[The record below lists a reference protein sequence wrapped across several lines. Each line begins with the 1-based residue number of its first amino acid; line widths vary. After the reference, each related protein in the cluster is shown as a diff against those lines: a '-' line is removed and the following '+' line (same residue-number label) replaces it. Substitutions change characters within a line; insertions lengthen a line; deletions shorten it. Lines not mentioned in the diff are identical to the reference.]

1 MVEGW
6 LALVQSSEC
15 LYFRDDPPALTY
27 TNYPRCVVYCAACT
41 STTYKPLPLGPAFFM
56 FALNPQS
63 SVALVTQIVG
73 GFRQMVED
81 GSLRAGAKL
90 PSIRQ
95 FAHANGVSVYTVV
108 DAYDRLVALGY
119 FQSQAN
125 SGFFVRSRNSGEA
138 ASLGNPGQYSFDS
151 MWYLRRIFENRA
163 LRSKPGC
170 GWLPGDWLFTEGVR
184 RSLRNL
190 AAEDVDL
197 GGYGEPKGYLPL
209 RQMVRDL
216 LASREIVLNAEQVL
230 LTQGSSQ
237 ALDLAARQLV
247 SPGDAVL
254 VDEPGYANL
263 LFSLRFLGARLVGA
277 PRTPTGYDLETLEAR
292 IIEHRPKVFFTQP
305 RLQGPTGSTAVLS
318 HLHRVLQ
325 LAEKYDFTIVE
336 NDIYAD
342 VDPESRPSLASLDQ
356 LRRVIYVSSFSK
368 TISPNIRVGYLAA
381 NPERLEDLARLK
393 MISGLTSSEFTER
406 LAYGVLIDG
415 RWRKHIKTLKDRLA
429 HGQQQLAMR
438 LLDMGF
444 ELFSEPKA
452 GMFLWARHPAV
463 RNAAELAYKAAEQDI
478 LLGPGHLFSVDLEPS
493 PWLRFNVAWADD
505 EAVLHF
511 LSSLKA
517 A

>member
-1 MVEGW
+1 
-6 LALVQSSEC
+6 
-15 LYFRDDPPALTY
+15 
-27 TNYPRCVVYCAACT
+27 
-41 STTYKPLPLGPAFFM
+41 M
-56 FALNPQS
+56 FALNHLS
-63 SVALVTQIVG
+63 TVALVTQIVG
-73 GFRQMVED
+73 GFRQMVDD

-119 FQSQAN
+119 FLSQAH
-125 SGFFVRSRNSGEA
+125 SGFFVRSRSSQESSSLDA
-138 ASLGNPGQYSFDS
+138 AGQYSFDS

-170 GWLPGDWLFTEGVR
+170 GWLPGEWLFTEGMR

-190 AAEDVDL
+190 AADDVDL

-209 RQMVRDL
+209 RQVVRDL
-216 LASREIVLNAEQVL
+216 LASREVVVNAEQVL

-247 SPGDAVL
+247 RPGDAVL

-277 PRTPTGYDLETLEAR
+277 PRTPTGYDLEVLEAR

-305 RLQGPTGSTAVLS
+305 RLQSPTGSTAVLS
-318 HLHRVLQ
+318 HLHRLLQ
-325 LAEKYDFTIVE
+325 LSEKYDFVVVE
-336 NDIYAD
+336 NDIYSD
-342 VDPESRPSLASLDQ
+342 LDPESRPSLASLDQ
-356 LRRVIYVSSFSK
+356 LSRVIYISSFSK

-381 NPERLEDLARLK
+381 NPGQLEELARLK

-406 LAYGVLIDG
+406 LAYGALIDG

-429 HGQQQLAMR
+429 LGQQQLATR
-438 LLDMGF
+438 LLDIGF

-463 RNAAELAYKAAEQDI
+463 KNAAELAYKAAEQDI

-493 PWLRFNVAWADD
+493 PWLRFNVAYADD
-505 EAVLHF
+505 EAVLSF
-511 LSSLKA
+511 LTALKA

>member
-1 MVEGW
+1 
-6 LALVQSSEC
+6 
-15 LYFRDDPPALTY
+15 
-27 TNYPRCVVYCAACT
+27 
-41 STTYKPLPLGPAFFM
+41 M
-56 FALNPQS
+56 FTLNPQS
-63 SVALVTQIVG
+63 AIALVTQIVA
-73 GFRQMVED
+73 GFRQMVDD

-125 SGFFVRSRNSGEA
+125 SGFFVRARSHQEA
-138 ASLGNPGQYSFDS
+138 SSQGAAGHYSFDS
-151 MWYLRRIFENRA
+151 MWYLRRIFESRA
-163 LRSKPGC
+163 LHSKPGC
-170 GWLPGDWLFTEGVR
+170 GWLPGDWLFTDGMR
-184 RSLRNL
+184 RSLRSL
-190 AAEDVDL
+190 AAQELEL

-209 RQMVRDL
+209 RQVVRDL
-216 LASREIVLNAEQVL
+216 LASREIVVTADQVL

-237 ALDLAARQLV
+237 ALDLAARALV
-247 SPGDAVL
+247 RAGDAVL

-277 PRTPTGYDLETLEAR
+277 PRTPAGYDLDTLEAR

-305 RLQGPTGSTAVLS
+305 RLQSPTGSTAVLS

-325 LAEKYDFTIVE
+325 LAEKYDFIVVE

-342 VDPESRPSLASLDQ
+342 VDPEFRPSLASLDQ
-356 LRRVIYVSSFSK
+356 LKRVIYVGSFSK
-368 TISPNIRVGYLAA
+368 TISPNLRAGYMAA
-381 NPERLEDLARLK
+381 NPELLEDLARLK

-406 LAYGVLIDG
+406 LALGALTDG
-415 RWRKHIKTLKDRLA
+415 RWRKHIKTLRDRLA
-429 HGQQQLAMR
+429 AGQQQLSSH
-438 LLDMGF
+438 LLDIGF
-444 ELFSEPKA
+444 ELFCEPKA

-463 RNAAELAYKAAEQDI
+463 QNAAELAYKAAEQDI

-505 EAVLHF
+505 EAVLRF
-511 LSSLKA
+511 LSTLKA

>member
-1 MVEGW
+1 
-6 LALVQSSEC
+6 
-15 LYFRDDPPALTY
+15 
-27 TNYPRCVVYCAACT
+27 
-41 STTYKPLPLGPAFFM
+41 M
-56 FALNPQS
+56 FALDPQS

-73 GFRQMVED
+73 GFRQMID
-81 GSLRAGAKL
+81 AGSLRAGVKL

-95 FAHANGVSVYTVV
+95 FSHSHGVSIYTVV

-125 SGFFVRSRNSGEA
+125 SGFFVRSRSTQEA
-138 ASLGNPGQYSFDS
+138 SSLGASEQYSFDS

-190 AAEDVDL
+190 AAEEVDL

-209 RQMVRDL
+209 RHVVRDL
-216 LASREIVLNAEQVL
+216 LATREIVVHADQVL

-247 SPGDAVL
+247 RPGDAVL

-277 PRTPTGYDLETLEAR
+277 PRTPSGYDLDLLEAR

-305 RLQGPTGSTAVLS
+305 RLQSPTGSTAALS

-325 LAEKYDFTIVE
+325 LAEKYDFMVVE

-342 VDPESRPSLASLDQ
+342 IDPESRPSLASLDQ
-356 LRRVIYVSSFSK
+356 LKRVIYISSFSK

-381 NPERLEDLARLK
+381 NPEFLEDLARLK

-406 LAYGVLIDG
+406 LAYGALLDG
-415 RWRKHIKTLKDRLA
+415 RWRKHIKTLRERLA
-429 HGQQQLAMR
+429 MGQQTLAQR
-438 LLDMGF
+438 LLDIGF
-444 ELFSEPKA
+444 ELFCEPKA

-463 RNAAELAYKAAEQDI
+463 QNAAELAYKAAEEDI
-478 LLGPGHLFSVDLEPS
+478 LLGPGHLFSVDLEPG

-505 EAVLHF
+505 EAVLRF
-511 LSSLKA
+511 LATLKA

>member
-1 MVEGW
+1 MFV
-6 LALVQSSEC
+6 L
-15 LYFRDDPPALTY
+15 DPL
-27 TNYPRCVVYCAACT
+27 
-41 STTYKPLPLGPAFFM
+41 ST
-56 FALNPQS
+56 
-63 SVALVTQIVG
+63 VALVTQIVG
-73 GFRQMVED
+73 GFRQMVDD

-95 FAHANGVSVYTVV
+95 FAHAHNVSVYTVV

-125 SGFFVRSRNSGEA
+125 SGFFVRSRTSQRAEA
-138 ASLGNPGQYSFDS
+138 HGTSHQYSFDS
-151 MWYLRRIFENRA
+151 MWYLFRIFENRA
-163 LRSKPGC
+163 LHSKPGC
-170 GWLPGDWLFTEGVR
+170 GWLPRDWLFTEGMR

-209 RQMVRDL
+209 RQLVRDL
-216 LASREIVLNAEQVL
+216 LASREVAVNADQVL

-237 ALDLAARQLV
+237 GLDLAARQLV
-247 SPGDAVL
+247 RPGDAVL

-263 LFSLRFLGARLVGA
+263 LFALRFLGAKLVGA
-277 PRTPTGYDLETLEAR
+277 PRTPMGYDLETLEAR

-305 RLQGPTGSTAVLS
+305 RLQSPTGSTAVLS

-325 LAEKYDFTIVE
+325 LAEKYDFIVVE

-342 VDPESRPSLASLDQ
+342 LDPESRPSLASLDQ
-356 LRRVIYVSSFSK
+356 LKRVIYISSFSK

-381 NPERLEDLARLK
+381 NPALLEDLARLK
-393 MISGLTSSEFTER
+393 MISGLTSSEFAER
-406 LAYGVLIDG
+406 LAYGALIDG
-415 RWRKHIKTLKDRLA
+415 RWRKHIKTLRDKLSA
-429 HGQQQLAMR
+429 GQQLLASR
-438 LLDMGF
+438 LLALDF
-444 ELFSEPKA
+444 ELFCEPRD

-463 RNAAELAYKAAEQDI
+463 QNAGELAYKAAEQDI

-505 EAVLHF
+505 DAVLHF
-511 LSSLKA
+511 LSQLKA